1 MQAPA
6 TAPAT
11 ASEQAPT
18 KPMPQHAVPWYKNQ
32 ILGGVVGVLIVVALN
47 RWMHLG
53 LPQTGALAVAG
64 GLLLLWAVHVIA
76 VDVAAH
82 KGPTGAQVGGLEARV
97 GDLISALFQ
106 HLSASEVAAHARAD
120 SALQSLMQ
128 TVMHLSTHATPQA
141 ATAPTQTAAETSP
154 AAPAAAGSTGEV
166 SPAAEVSK

>member
-1 MQAPA
+1 MQTPSKPA
-6 TAPAT
+6 V
-11 ASEQAPT
+11 
-18 KPMPQHAVPWYKNQ
+18 QHAMPWYKNQ

-47 RWMHLG
+47 HWLHLG

-82 KGPTGAQVGGLEARV
+82 KAPTTAQVGGFEARI

-106 HLSASEVAAHARAD
+106 HLSMSEQAAHTRAD
-120 SALQSLMQ
+120 SALQALMQ
-128 TVMHLSTHATPQA
+128 TVAHLSTHGASQT
-141 ATAPTQTAAETSP
+141 ATAPTQAAAETAP